1 MDSIIAGAACVLVGI
16 YAGDHLT
23 KELPFKIGDSD
34 IEVPPRQCGSDLAS
48 VIREDAASNVTVEQ
62 VIHSCTHPLCVGAN
76 RAARQVLL
84 FPCHYEDTRVRLRGC
99 HVPLSFLGSPDDCMC
114 SV

>member
-16 YAGDHLT
+16 YAGGHLT
-23 KELPFKIGDSD
+23 DELPFKIGDGD
-34 IEVPPRQCGSDLAS
+34 IKVPPRQHGSDLTS
-48 VIREDAASNVTVEQ
+48 VIREDVATNVTVEQ
-62 VIHSCTHPLCVGAN
+62 VIHSCTRPLCVGAN

-84 FPCHYEDTRVRLRGC
+84 LPCHCEDTRVRLRGC
-99 HVPLSFLGSPDDCMC
+99 HVPLSFLESPDDCMY